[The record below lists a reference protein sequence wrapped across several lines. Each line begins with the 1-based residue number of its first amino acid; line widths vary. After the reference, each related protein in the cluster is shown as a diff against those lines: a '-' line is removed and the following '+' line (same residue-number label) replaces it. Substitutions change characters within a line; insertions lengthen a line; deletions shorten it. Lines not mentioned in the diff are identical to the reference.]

1 MPRYLFEANY
11 TAAGAKGLLKE
22 GGTARRTAIEK
33 MVQGLGGRVEAFYF
47 AFGDVDTFVIAELP
61 DNATAAAVALTVGQ
75 SGMATTK
82 TTVLVTPDEAD
93 AATKKSV
100 AYRPPGG

>member
-75 SGMATTK
+75 SGMVTTK
-82 TTVLVTPDEAD
+82 TTVLITPEEAD
-93 AATKKSV
+93 AATKKAV
-100 AYRPPGG
+100 KYRPPGG

>member
-33 MVQGLGGRVEAFYF
+33 RVQGLGGRVEAFYF

-61 DNATAAAVALTVGQ
+61 DNATAAAIALTVGQ
-75 SGMATTK
+75 AGMATTK
-82 TTVLVTPDEAD
+82 TTVLLTPDEAD
-93 AATKKSV
+93 AAAKKSV